1 MSTEDNK
8 KQGLTDEAATVD
20 LFNINKHLDGL
31 SRFIKAC
38 NTPMTISI
46 QGSWGSGKTSIMK
59 MVGMR
64 LKKMSFQ
71 CSLIPGSS
79 LSLIQVTLQPFQ

>member
-1 MSTEDNK
+1 MSTEENK
-8 KQGLTDEAATVD
+8 KQGLTDDAATVD

-46 QGSWGSGKTSIMK
+46 QGSWGSGK
-59 MVGMR
+59 
-64 LKKMSFQ
+64 
-71 CSLIPGSS
+71 P
-79 LSLIQVTLQPFQ
+79 LS

>member
-1 MSTEDNK
+1 MAFNQTYKQTYKDNSLRGLNEYWR
-8 KQGLTDEAATVD
+8 KQETGLTDEAATVD

-59 MVGMR
+59 MVEHEIEKDVI
-64 LKKMSFQ
+64 L
-71 CSLIPGSS
+71 
-79 LSLIQVTLQPFQ
+79 

>member
-1 MSTEDNK
+1 MNTEDNK

-59 MVGMR
+59 MVEHEIE
-64 LKKMSFQ
+64 KMSFQ

-79 LSLIQVTLQPFQ
+79 LSLILVTL

>member
-1 MSTEDNK
+1 MTSEDNK

-46 QGSWGSGKTSIMK
+46 QGS
-59 MVGMR
+59 
-64 LKKMSFQ
+64 
-71 CSLIPGSS
+71 
-79 LSLIQVTLQPFQ
+79 